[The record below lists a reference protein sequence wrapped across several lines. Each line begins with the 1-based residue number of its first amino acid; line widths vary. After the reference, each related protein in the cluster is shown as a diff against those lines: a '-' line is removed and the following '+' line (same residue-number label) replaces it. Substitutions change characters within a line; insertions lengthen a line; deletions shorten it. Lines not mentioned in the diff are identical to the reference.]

1 MASFARRTNQNNYTW
16 PGFVDILASLLMV
29 VMFLLLVFVL
39 AQFFMGQA
47 LTGRDQALTK
57 LKSQIV
63 ELADL
68 LSLERKENKDIRA
81 NLSQLS
87 EELQVS
93 MNFQDNLKTTVS
105 DLRVRFNSATET
117 INILQKQAIAMR
129 QNNSEL
135 VDKVA
140 MLQEQNKEN
149 LDKNEELRIINQN
162 FEMELIDAKKNALIK
177 TKEIGSLINDIRLLN
192 ILKGKLESDISD
204 LTRSLENKDEE
215 ILSKKDVIDR
225 TKATIIEEKKLTKNA
240 LAEVALLN
248 FQMLALRKQ
257 LSNIQIALDKSEKET
272 QNQKAQISALGK
284 RLNIALA
291 SKVHELSKY
300 RSEFFG
306 RLRLLLGDR
315 QNIRIVGDRFVFQS
329 EVLFAKA
336 EAQLGLI
343 GENRLKQLAKTL
355 IDVSQE
361 IPAEIDWVLRID
373 GHTDKDPIQT
383 AQYPSNWELSSAR
396 AISVLKFLIQ
406 TGLPAK
412 RLVAAGF
419 GEHHPLD
426 ASSDEIAKRR
436 NRRIEIKLTR
446 R

>member
-315 QNIRIVGDRFVFQS
+315 QNIRIVGDWCQS
-329 EVLFAKA
+329 
-336 EAQLGLI
+336 I
-343 GENRLKQLAKTL
+343 
-355 IDVSQE
+355 VSM
-361 IPAEIDWVLRID
+361 DR
-373 GHTDKDPIQT
+373 
-383 AQYPSNWELSSAR
+383 
-396 AISVLKFLIQ
+396 
-406 TGLPAK
+406 K
-412 RLVAAGF
+412 R
-419 GEHHPLD
+419 
-426 ASSDEIAKRR
+426 
-436 NRRIEIKLTR
+436 
-446 R
+446 

>member
-1 MASFARRTNQNNYTW
+1 MGFYSEVAR
-16 PGFVDILASLLMV
+16 D
-29 VMFLLLVFVL
+29 
-39 AQFFMGQA
+39 
-47 LTGRDQALTK
+47 
-57 LKSQIV
+57 
-63 ELADL
+63 
-68 LSLERKENKDIRA
+68 
-81 NLSQLS
+81 
-87 EELQVS
+87 VS
-93 MNFQDNLKTTVS
+93 KIPD
-105 DLRVRFNSATET
+105 
-117 INILQKQAIAMR
+117 AI
-129 QNNSEL
+129 
-135 VDKVA
+135 KH
-140 MLQEQNKEN
+140 
-149 LDKNEELRIINQN
+149 

-373 GHTDKDPIQT
+373 GHTDKDPIKT

-426 ASSDEIAKRR
+426 VNSDEIAKRR

>member
-1 MASFARRTNQNNYTW
+1 
-16 PGFVDILASLLMV
+16 
-29 VMFLLLVFVL
+29 
-39 AQFFMGQA
+39 
-47 LTGRDQALTK
+47 
-57 LKSQIV
+57 
-63 ELADL
+63 
-68 LSLERKENKDIRA
+68 
-81 NLSQLS
+81 
-87 EELQVS
+87 